1 MVKDRDRPHDPR
13 RRAQGKWI
21 ALALAVLVNLAFVGV
36 LVFSVTWRNPPAPAV
51 SAELY
56 APPVRAPAP
65 PKPEP
70 PRPEPPK
77 PEPKPEPPKPEPKP
91 EPPKPEP
98 PPDPPKPPPPVEKPD
113 PREAEIALKAKQDDE
128 RKRREQVERT
138 RAEAEKRKR
147 EAEEKQRA
155 EEKQKAEDKQ
165 KAEEKQKA
173 DARERQQRA
182 TEALRDQAER
192 EARSRAEA
200 EAKVRA
206 EAEAKVRAASEAKAR
221 AAAETQARVQAE
233 NAARS
238 RAEGDWIRRIQA
250 KVRGNVILP
259 PDLPGNPEAIFEVV
273 QLPTG
278 EILDVQLRK
287 SSGVRGYDDA
297 VQRAILKSSPLPRP
311 DRADLFQR
319 TLTLKFRPVD

>member
-1 MVKDRDRPHDPR
+1 MVRERDRPQQPR
-13 RRAQGKWI
+13 RRMSGKWI
-21 ALALAVLVNLAFVGV
+21 ALALALLVNLAFVGV

-56 APPVRAPAP
+56 APPVRTP
-65 PKPEP
+65 
-70 PRPEPPK
+70 
-77 PEPKPEPPKPEPKP
+77 PKP

-98 PPDPPKPPPPVEKPD
+98 PKPEPPKPEPPKPEPPKPEPPKPPPKPD
-113 PREAEIALKAKQDDE
+113 AQEADIALKAKQAEE
-128 RKRREQVERT
+128 RKQREQTE

-147 EAEEKQRA
+147 DAEEKL
-155 EEKQKAEDKQ
+155 KADARRE
-165 KAEEKQKA
+165 A
-173 DARERQQRA
+173 DARERQQRE
-182 TEALRDQAER
+182 TQALREQADR
-192 EARSRAEA
+192 EAKSRAET
-200 EAKVRA
+200 EAKIRA
-206 EAEAKVRAASEAKAR
+206 ETEAKAR
-221 AAAETQARVQAE
+221 AAAEARALVQAE

-238 RAEGDWIRRIQA
+238 RAEADWIRRIQA

-259 PDLPGNPEAIFEVV
+259 PDLAGNPEAIFEVV

-287 SSGVRGYDDA
+287 PSGVRAYDEA

-311 DRADLFQR
+311 ERAELFQR

>member
-1 MVKDRDRPHDPR
+1 MVSERDRPPQPR
-13 RRAQGKWI
+13 RRTSGKWI
-21 ALALAVLVNLAFVGV
+21 ALALAILVNLAFVGF

-56 APPVRAPAP
+56 APPVRTPTPA
-65 PKPEP
+65 
-70 PRPEPPK
+70 
-77 PEPKPEPPKPEPKP
+77 KPEPPKPEPRKP
-91 EPPKPEP
+91 DPPKPEP
-98 PPDPPKPPPPVEKPD
+98 PKSEPSKPEPQKPPPKVEKPD
-113 PREAEIALKAKQDDE
+113 PHEAEIALKAKQAEE
-128 RKRREQVERT
+128 RKQREHAEKE

-147 EAEEKQRA
+147 DAEEKL
-155 EEKQKAEDKQ
+155 KADAKRE
-165 KAEEKQKA
+165 A
-173 DARERQQRA
+173 DARERQQR
-182 TEALRDQAER
+182 EMQALREQAER

-200 EAKVRA
+200 EAKVKA
-206 EAEAKVRAASEAKAR
+206 EADARARVAAEAR
-221 AAAETQARVQAE
+221 AAVQAE
-233 NAARS
+233 NAARA

-259 PDLPGNPEAIFEVV
+259 PDLAGNPEAIFDVV

-287 SSGVRGYDDA
+287 SSGVRAYDEA

-311 DRADLFQR
+311 ERVELFQR